1 MFSFTDNHKSIKE
14 INTMFS
20 TGTLIVDET
29 YQRRSVWGEKDK
41 IRLIETI
48 LLKLVIPE
56 VFFWKAET
64 DPETGESI
72 THIVDGQQRIKA
84 IVSFI
89 DNEYKLKKQYLLD
102 EDIKEKYGNKFFK
115 DLDPIIKTAFW
126 NYRLMIIEIGQE
138 STKND
143 IVQVFRRLNLTD
155 FNLNDQEKRNSISGD
170 FAALAR
176 DLSEEQIW
184 DKKHLFNNTDIK
196 RMKDVEFCGTLILLY
211 RQGIIDQTDQKPL
224 NQAYEDLQSGYDDAE
239 SDKENIC
246 QAIAELENF
255 INEDDILKFVKRKAQ
270 LYTLFSVIFYM
281 QRENIKIKDLH
292 VKKLNDFVKL
302 YSVFDN
308 DLDMDGKL
316 DEKEKTLY
324 DMLKKY
330 KLASSEGLN
339 KHTNRMI
346 RFTVM
351 RDFLCNEDNN
361 LTQIQNS
368 LYKKMED
375 FQIKR
380 SANQLMTSTNS
391 NNSNDITIANN

>member
-20 TGTLIVDET
+20 AGTLIVDET

-84 IVSFI
+84 IASFI

-102 EDIKEKYGNKFFK
+102 EGIKEKYGNKFFK
-115 DLDPIIKTAFW
+115 DLDPDVKTAFW
-126 NYRLMIIEIGQE
+126 NYRLMIIEISQE
-138 STKND
+138 STKDD

-176 DLSEEQIW
+176 DLSEEPIW
-184 DKKHLFNNTDIK
+184 DKKHLFNNTDRK

-224 NQAYEDLQSGYDDAE
+224 NQAYEDLQSGYNEAE
-239 SDKENIC
+239 SDKEHIC
-246 QAIAELENF
+246 QAITELEKF
-255 INEDDILKFVKRKAQ
+255 IDEDDILKFVKRKAQ

-281 QRENIKIKDLH
+281 QREKIEINDLH
-292 VKKLNDFVKL
+292 VKRLNDFVKL

-316 DEKEKTLY
+316 SEKEKNLY

-351 RDFLCNEDNN
+351 RDFLCNEDES
-361 LTQIQNS
+361 LTEVQHS
-368 LYKKMED
+368 LYVKIEGSKTEKM
-375 FQIKR
+375 
-380 SANQLMTSTNS
+380 
-391 NNSNDITIANN
+391 ITFS

>member
-1 MFSFTDNHKSIKE
+1 MFSFTDNHKDIKD

-20 TGTLIVDET
+20 AGSLIVDES

-84 IVSFI
+84 ISSFI
-89 DNEYKLKKQYLLD
+89 ENDYKLKPQYLLD
-102 EDIKEKYGNKFFK
+102 EGIKEKYGNKFFR
-115 DLDPIIKTAFW
+115 DLEPDVKTSFW
-126 NYRLMIIEIGQE
+126 NYRLMIIEISQD
-138 STKND
+138 STKEE
-143 IVQVFRRLNLTD
+143 IIQVFRRLNLTD

-176 DLSEEQIW
+176 DLSENEIW
-184 DKKHLFNNTDIK
+184 EEKNLFNNTDIK

-224 NQAYEDLQSGYDDAE
+224 NQAYEDLQTGYSDAE
-239 SDKENIC
+239 SDKQHIDDAIMELRKFIEND
-246 QAIAELENF
+246 ET
-255 INEDDILKFVKRKAQ
+255 LKFVKRKAQ
-270 LYTLFSVIFYM
+270 LYTLFSVIFFL
-281 QRENIKIKDLH
+281 QREGRVVTERH
-292 VKKLNDFVKL
+292 VDKLNNFVKL
-302 YSVFDN
+302 YSIFDN
-308 DLDMDGKL
+308 DMDMDGKL
-316 DEKEKTLY
+316 SDEEKTVY

-330 KLASSEGLN
+330 KLDSSEGLN

-346 RFTVM
+346 RYNVLK
-351 RDFLCNEDNN
+351 DFVCDEKVTN
-361 LTQIQNS
+361 TIQAQ
-368 LYKKMED
+368 LYDKIINYATD
-375 FQIKR
+375 Q
-380 SANQLMTSTNS
+380 
-391 NNSNDITIANN
+391 

>member
-20 TGTLIVDET
+20 AGTLIVDET

-84 IVSFI
+84 IASFI

-102 EDIKEKYGNKFFK
+102 EGIKEKYGNKFFK
-115 DLDPIIKTAFW
+115 DLDPDVKTAFW
-126 NYRLMIIEIGQE
+126 NYRLMIIEISQE
-138 STKND
+138 STKEE

-176 DLSEEQIW
+176 DLSENEIW
-184 DKKHLFNNTDIK
+184 EEKHLFNNTDIK

-224 NQAYEDLQSGYDDAE
+224 NQAYEDLQSGYNEAE
-239 SDKENIC
+239 SDKEHIC
-246 QAIAELENF
+246 QAITELEKF
-255 INEDDILKFVKRKAQ
+255 IDEDDILKFVKRKAQ

-281 QRENIKIKDLH
+281 QREKIEINDLH
-292 VKKLNDFVKL
+292 VKRLNDFVKL

-316 DEKEKTLY
+316 SEKEKNLY

-351 RDFLCNEDNN
+351 RDFLCNEDES
-361 LTQIQNS
+361 LTEVQHS
-368 LYKKMED
+368 LYVKIEGSKTEKM
-375 FQIKR
+375 
-380 SANQLMTSTNS
+380 
-391 NNSNDITIANN
+391 ITFS

>member
-20 TGTLIVDET
+20 AGNLIVDES

-84 IVSFI
+84 ISSFI
-89 DNEYKLKKQYLLD
+89 DNDYKLKPQFLLD
-102 EDIKEKYGNKFFK
+102 DGIKEKYGNKFFR
-115 DLDPIIKTAFW
+115 DLEADVKTSFW
-126 NYRLMIIEIGQE
+126 NYRLMIIEISQD
-138 STKND
+138 STKEE

-176 DLSEEQIW
+176 DLSENEIW
-184 DKKHLFNNTDIK
+184 EEKHLFNNTDIK
-196 RMKDVEFCGTLILLY
+196 RMKDVEFCGTLVLLY

-224 NQAYEDLQSGYDDAE
+224 NQAYEDLQTGYADAE
-239 SDKENIC
+239 DDKQHICDAIMELRKFIEND
-246 QAIAELENF
+246 E
-255 INEDDILKFVKRKAQ
+255 ILKFVKRKAQ
-270 LYTLFSVIFYM
+270 LYTLFSVIFFL
-281 QRENIKIKDLH
+281 QREGQVVTENH
-292 VKKLNDFVKL
+292 VEKLNNFVKL
-302 YSVFDN
+302 YSIFDN
-308 DLDMDGKL
+308 DMDMDGKL
-316 DEKEKTLY
+316 SDDEKKVY

-346 RFTVM
+346 RYNVLK
-351 RDFLCNEDNN
+351 DFVCDEKVTN
-361 LTQIQNS
+361 TIQAQFYEKIINYDVS
-368 LYKKMED
+368 V
-375 FQIKR
+375 
-380 SANQLMTSTNS
+380 
-391 NNSNDITIANN
+391 

>member
-1 MFSFTDNHKSIKE
+1 MFLFTDNHKSIKE

-20 TGTLIVDET
+20 AGTLIVDET

-84 IVSFI
+84 IASFI

-102 EDIKEKYGNKFFK
+102 EGIKEKYGNKFFK
-115 DLDPIIKTAFW
+115 DLDPDVKTAFW

-138 STKND
+138 STKDD

-176 DLSEEQIW
+176 DLSEEPIW

-224 NQAYEDLQSGYDDAE
+224 NQAYEDLQSGYNEAE
-239 SDKENIC
+239 TDKEHIC
-246 QAIAELENF
+246 QAITELEKF
-255 INEDDILKFVKRKAQ
+255 IDEDDILKFVKRKAQ

-281 QRENIKIKDLH
+281 QREKIEINDLH
-292 VKKLNDFVKL
+292 VKRLNDFVKL

-316 DEKEKTLY
+316 NEKEKNLY

-351 RDFLCNEDNN
+351 RDFLCNEDES
-361 LTQIQNS
+361 LTEVQHS
-368 LYKKMED
+368 LYVKIED
-375 FQIKR
+375 SK
-380 SANQLMTSTNS
+380 TEKDD
-391 NNSNDITIANN
+391 NNFMITD

>member
-20 TGTLIVDET
+20 AGSLIVDES

-84 IVSFI
+84 ISSFI
-89 DNEYKLKKQYLLD
+89 DNDYKLKPQYLLD
-102 EDIKEKYGNKFFK
+102 EGIKENYGNKFFR
-115 DLDPIIKTAFW
+115 DLEPDVKTAFW
-126 NYRLMIIEIGQE
+126 NYRLMIIEISQD
-138 STKND
+138 STKEE

-176 DLSEEQIW
+176 DLSENEIW
-184 DKKHLFNNTDIK
+184 EEKHLFNNTDIK

-224 NQAYEDLQSGYDDAE
+224 NQAYEDLQTGYSEA
-239 SDKENIC
+239 
-246 QAIAELENF
+246 
-255 INEDDILKFVKRKAQ
+255 EDDKQHVCDAIVELRKFVEDDEILKFVKRKAQ
-270 LYTLFSVIFYM
+270 LYTLFSVIFYL
-281 QRENIKIKDLH
+281 QREGQVVTENL
-292 VKKLNDFVKL
+292 VKKLNGFVRL
-302 YSVFDN
+302 YSIFDN
-308 DLDMDGKL
+308 DMDMDGKL
-316 DEKEKTLY
+316 SDEEKIVY

-346 RFTVM
+346 RYNVLK
-351 RDFLCNEDNN
+351 DFVCDEKVTNN
-361 LTQIQNS
+361 IQEQ
-368 LYKKMED
+368 LYKK
-375 FQIKR
+375 I
-380 SANQLMTSTNS
+380 TNYDV
-391 NNSNDITIANN
+391 NE